1 MDLIIYI
8 RSSDFPSKN
17 IRLSENYHANKMFK
31 TDPNEWDK
39 QQQNTRAKIFFFF
52 KS

>member
-1 MDLIIYI
+1 MDRIHYI
-8 RSSDFPSKN
+8 RSSDFASKN
-17 IRLSENYHANKMFK
+17 IRLSENYHGTQMFK

-52 KS
+52 